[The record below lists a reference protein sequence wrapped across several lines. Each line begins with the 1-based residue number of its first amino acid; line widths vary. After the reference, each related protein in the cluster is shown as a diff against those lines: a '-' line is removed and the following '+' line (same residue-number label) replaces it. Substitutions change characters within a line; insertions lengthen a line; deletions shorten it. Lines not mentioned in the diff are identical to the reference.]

1 MHRNCLVVCP
11 GRVGRLSPL
20 YVLKSCSRLADLIEE
35 LWEHEQHGALG
46 SAVHLGG
53 LQQLQCSRGG

>member
-1 MHRNCLVVCP
+1 MVWRHESWRQKRQVWRAVTGPRSMWMHRNCLVVCL

-35 LWEHEQHGALG
+35 L
-46 SAVHLGG
+46 
-53 LQQLQCSRGG
+53 